1 MTDSPA
7 SPPPLPPSNSSGT
20 RRLRTHEVQDP
31 IPSAAVGR
39 SMPTRLERALDHA
52 RLCAR
57 LAADNRA
64 KDVVLLDLR
73 GGTPLV
79 DFFVIASAT
88 SQRQSRAIVSE
99 IEREMKKRGERKLG
113 VEGAESGRWALIDYG
128 DFVVHVFS
136 PEARLYYRLEEIWG
150 DAPRLDWQAERIDLS
165 EPVPFVGGGGAS
177 QSAATPGGLR
187 DMADLSDD
195 EFDAL
200 IAGAEFDEDLQDQD
214 DEEEDGG
221 QESDD
226 LDDLH
231 HEDDD
236 FESGL
241 GRETT
246 RP

>member
-7 SPPPLPPSNSSGT
+7 SPLPPSDSRAAAPSS
-20 RRLRTHEVQDP
+20 RSRSHEVQDP

-39 SMPTRLERALDHA
+39 TIPARLERALDHA

-79 DFFVIASAT
+79 DFFVIASAA

-99 IEREMKKRGERKLG
+99 IDREMKKRGERKFG
-113 VEGAESGRWALIDYG
+113 IEGAESGRWALIDYG

-136 PEARLYYRLEEIWG
+136 PEAREYYRLEEIWG
-150 DAPRLDWQAERIDLS
+150 DAPRLDWQADQVDLP
-165 EPVPFVGGGGAS
+165 EPVPFVGGGNETESDQETAG
-177 QSAATPGGLR
+177 PR
-187 DMADLSDD
+187 DMADLSDE

-200 IAGAEFDEDLQDQD
+200 LEGAEFDEELEEDDVEGFDDHDDLHD
-214 DEEEDGG
+214 DEEEDLQAGP
-221 QESDD
+221 
-226 LDDLH
+226 
-231 HEDDD
+231 
-236 FESGL
+236 

-246 RP
+246 